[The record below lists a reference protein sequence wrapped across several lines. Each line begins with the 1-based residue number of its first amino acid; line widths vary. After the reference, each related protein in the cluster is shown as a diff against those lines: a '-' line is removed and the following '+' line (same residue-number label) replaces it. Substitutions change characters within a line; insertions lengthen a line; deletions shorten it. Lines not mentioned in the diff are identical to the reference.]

1 MMDENEKKRA
11 NDHARTRLN
20 ELKEKQG
27 YDLALFLEKFELGQL
42 EATPEWEEKAF
53 KAAQKLIEEE
63 FEERKRHRMP
73 CVIVPG

>member
-27 YDLALFLEKFELGQL
+27 HDLALFLEKFELGQL
-42 EATPEWEEKAF
+42 EPTPEWEEKAF